1 MNAIV
6 MAAGEGTRLRPITE
20 QWPKPVLPIDGRPVI
35 ATLVRA
41 LGEEGL
47 GPVTVVTG
55 YLAEQVE
62 SLLDGLDVQF
72 ARQPVADGSADAVR
86 HALAGGATLPAVVSA
101 ADSLFCGGDLG
112 RFAERFTASGAA
124 GAIAYFRGSGPV
136 TIHVED
142 GRVQRVVDSEPGELS
157 PAPLWGLTDEIRL
170 DELPGPPFELAEA
183 FQRAIDAGKPIAAI
197 EIGRTR
203 HLTAPADLVRE
214 NFPYLG
220 GT

>member
-62 SLLDGLDVQF
+62 ALLDGLDVQF

-101 ADSLFCGGDLG
+101 ADSVFCARRSRPLRRAVHGLG
-112 RFAERFTASGAA
+112 RGRRNRLLPRERAGDDPTWRTVESSAWSTRSPESCRPRRSGA
-124 GAIAYFRGSGPV
+124 
-136 TIHVED
+136 
-142 GRVQRVVDSEPGELS
+142 
-157 PAPLWGLTDEIRL
+157 
-170 DELPGPPFELAEA
+170 
-183 FQRAIDAGKPIAAI
+183 
-197 EIGRTR
+197 
-203 HLTAPADLVRE
+203 
-214 NFPYLG
+214 
-220 GT
+220 